1 MSKEIATEYGRIEIT
16 EEVLATIAG
25 VAAVECYGIVGM
37 ASKRLKDGL
46 VELLGRENLSRGV
59 TVNISEDAIVIQ
71 LNIIVGYGVRIS
83 EVAANVREKV
93 KYMVETMSGLPVTK
107 VNIHVR
113 GVKVGS
119 TK

>member
-1 MSKEIATEYGRIEIT
+1 MSKEIATEYGNIEIT
-16 EEVLATIAG
+16 EEVIATIAG

-59 TVNISEDAIVIQ
+59 SVKISEDDIVIQ

-83 EVAANVREKV
+83 EVAANVRDKV
-93 KYMVETMSGLPVTK
+93 KYMVESMSGLQVSK

-119 TK
+119 NK

>member
-1 MSKEIATEYGRIEIT
+1 MSKEVVNEFGKIEIS

-37 ASKRLKDGL
+37 ASKKLKDGL

-59 TVNISEDAIVIQ
+59 KVSIEDDKVVIN

-83 EVAANVREKV
+83 EVASNVRDKV
-93 KYMVETMSGLPVTK
+93 KYMVETMSGLPVSR

-113 GVKVGS
+113 GVKVSNG
-119 TK
+119 K

>member
-1 MSKEIATEYGRIEIT
+1 MSKEIVTEYGRIEIT

-37 ASKRLKDGL
+37 ASKRIKDGI

-59 TVNISEDAIVIQ
+59 KVTINEDNIVIQ

-83 EVAANVREKV
+83 EVAANVRDKV
-93 KYMVETMSGLPVTK
+93 KYMVETMSGLPVSK
-107 VNIHVR
+107 VNINVR

-119 TK
+119 AK